1 MKENFKKEK
10 LMDFKEVLRH
20 LMATVN
26 MDTMKMARFMENG
39 LMLRVLN
46 SILAPIH

>member
-10 LMDFKEVLRH
+10 PMDFNEVLRH
-20 LMATVN
+20 LMATVS

-39 LMLRVLN
+39 LM
-46 SILAPIH
+46 